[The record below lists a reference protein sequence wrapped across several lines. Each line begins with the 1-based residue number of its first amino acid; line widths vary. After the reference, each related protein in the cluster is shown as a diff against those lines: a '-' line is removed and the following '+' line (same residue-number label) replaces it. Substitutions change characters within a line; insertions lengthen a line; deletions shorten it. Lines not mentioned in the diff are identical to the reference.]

1 MAKVV
6 NCFCYFC
13 CYPPQGFGICT
24 FNWAGNWSLT
34 LKFLNKLLLDEYWK
48 KNQSKLTYWE
58 KNSGGDNV
66 FVKIASQPA
75 QSFGGWKR
83 IKVLKFPSTYH
94 ERTLKSSQTLKHNS
108 KSSTAPKSQFHIRRT
123 RIEQKHRIARI
134 WSFSLNNKWLE
145 NGGQQLACPKV
156 VLSRKAKATLG
167 YQWDK

>member
-1 MAKVV
+1 MES
-6 NCFCYFC
+6 NFE
-13 CYPPQGFGICT
+13 ICKQIIT
-24 FNWAGNWSLT
+24 GWI
-34 LKFLNKLLLDEYWK
+34 LKEESIKINILR
-48 KNQSKLTYWE
+48 
-58 KNSGGDNV
+58 KNSGEDNV

-108 KSSTAPKSQFHIRRT
+108 KSSTASKSQFHIRRT
-123 RIEQKHRIARI
+123 GIEQKHRIARI

-145 NGGQQLACPKV
+145 NVGQQLACPKV